1 VPTTLMFITIRVVL
15 TTIVSLAPKY
25 LAVANDPAYFKHT
38 ADDKGKR
45 LIRLPTAQNS
55 SLPVSVIQGILT

>member
-1 VPTTLMFITIRVVL
+1 MFITLRVVF
-15 TTIVSLAPKY
+15 TSNVNLAQKH
-25 LAVANDPAYFKHT
+25 LAVANDPAYFRHT